1 VRIIKADHQGRLR
14 RRSTATRTRPPP
26 SRSPHDH
33 AAASRADRQVTVR
46 GIGVATC
53 RAAGRD
59 CSPRGDL
66 PGFVRVHDEKTLMMP
81 DRRGNNR
88 ACSLRNLVRDPRMA
102 LFLIPGSDS
111 TVRFN
116 GRAQISIDPGLL
128 RSFRVDAKARR
139 EYHAKPRT
147 R

>member
-1 VRIIKADHQGRLR
+1 VLIDK
-14 RRSTATRTRPPP
+14 
-26 SRSPHDH
+26 SPF
-33 AAASRADRQVTVR
+33 AAL
-46 GIGVATC
+46 ATC
-53 RAAGRD
+53 RPEGRD

-66 PGFVRVHDEKTLMMP
+66 PGFARVHNEKTLMMP

-88 ACSLRNLVRDPRMA
+88 ACSLRNLVRDPRVA
-102 LFLIPGSDS
+102 VFLIRGSDS
-111 TVRFN
+111 TLRFN

>member
-1 VRIIKADHQGRLR
+1 
-14 RRSTATRTRPPP
+14 
-26 SRSPHDH
+26 
-33 AAASRADRQVTVR
+33 
-46 GIGVATC
+46 
-53 RAAGRD
+53 
-59 CSPRGDL
+59 
-66 PGFVRVHDEKTLMMP
+66 MMP

-111 TVRFN
+111 TLRFN